1 MIINIDRD
9 PKYFLYYIGGIILD
23 LLNSNNKNLSIEIIY
38 TKVKNIVDKNI
49 HIDFIYYSL
58 DWLYI
63 LSLINISENR
73 VILCC

>member
-9 PKYFLYYIGGIILD
+9 PKYSLYYIGGIILD

-58 DWLYI
+58 DWLYM

-73 VILCC
+73 VILC

>member
-9 PKYFLYYIGGIILD
+9 PKYSLYYIGGIILD

-58 DWLYI
+58 DWIYM

-73 VILCC
+73 VILC

>member
-9 PKYFLYYIGGIILD
+9 PKYSLYYIGGVILD

-58 DWLYI
+58 DWLYM

-73 VILCC
+73 VILC

>member
-9 PKYFLYYIGGIILD
+9 PKYSLYYIGGIILD

-49 HIDFIYYSL
+49 HIDLFI
-58 DWLYI
+58 I
-63 LSLINISENR
+63 L
-73 VILCC
+73 